1 MNVRELDINKIKLE
15 KLDIPDD
22 VDLAGDLLSREHYLG
37 NCKLQGEQM
46 RYVATYR
53 GKWVAIL
60 YFHHATRH
68 SADRDKL
75 IGWDLGLRVKRRK
88 YISGNARYLVLKE
101 FTGIRNLGSKI
112 LSLVAERISND
123 WEKKYGHPILALE
136 TYVDPD
142 AGYEGSCYRGAGWEE
157 LGLTKGF
164 VLPEGIRTSPKYYFI
179 KSLHK
184 ESYAA
189 LGGEFDH
196 PLITG
201 TRPLQ
206 GSSNNF
212 VLDPNKLD
220 FPRLREALSEVED
233 PRSKMG
239 RRYELLPILTLS
251 VAAVLSGHTQYR
263 QISDWIAALPSEVR
277 AKAKMRGDRVPSE
290 SMLGKLFRRLDAKQ
304 LECVISRYL
313 LKYHKNISEKVL
325 SLDGKH
331 VRATAPNASDHHRF
345 LNVIVQ
351 DLGITIKQL
360 HIAPQ
365 SDERAE
371 AALAIEELDL
381 DGVTITADAI
391 HTCST
396 AARAIVKKKGRFSSV
411 SKTITNC

>member
-1 MNVRELDINKIKLE
+1 MKVSELDINKIKIE
-15 KLDIPDD
+15 KLEVPDD
-22 VDLAGDLLSREHYLG
+22 VELAGDLLSREHYLG

-53 GKWVAIL
+53 GKWVGIL

-68 SADRDKL
+68 SAERDKL
-75 IGWDLGLRVKRRK
+75 IGWDLEVRSKRRK
-88 YISGNARYLVLKE
+88 YISGNARFLILKE
-101 FTGIRNLGSKI
+101 YTGVRNLGSKI
-112 LSLVAERISND
+112 LSQVAERISKD
-123 WEKKYGHPILALE
+123 WEKKYGHPLLALE

-164 VLPEGIRTSPKYYFI
+164 VLPEGIRTSSKYYFI
-179 KSLHK
+179 KNLHK
-184 ESYAA
+184 DSYAA
-189 LGGEFDH
+189 LGGAFDH

-220 FPRLREALSEVED
+220 FPKLRESLSEVKD
-233 PRSKMG
+233 PRSIMG

-263 QISDWIAALPSEVR
+263 QISDWIGTLPAEVR

-290 SMLGKLFRRLDAKQ
+290 SMLSKLFRKLDAEQ
-304 LECVISRYL
+304 LESIIGQYL

-331 VRATAPNASDHHRF
+331 VRATAGSASEHHRF

-360 HIAPQ
+360 HILPH
-365 SDERAE
+365 SDERGE
-371 AALAIEELDL
+371 AATAIETLELE
-381 DGVTITADAI
+381 GVTVTADAI
-391 HTCST
+391 HTCAS
-396 AARAIVKKKGRFSSV
+396 AARAIVKKKARFSSV
-411 SKTITNC
+411 SKIITDC